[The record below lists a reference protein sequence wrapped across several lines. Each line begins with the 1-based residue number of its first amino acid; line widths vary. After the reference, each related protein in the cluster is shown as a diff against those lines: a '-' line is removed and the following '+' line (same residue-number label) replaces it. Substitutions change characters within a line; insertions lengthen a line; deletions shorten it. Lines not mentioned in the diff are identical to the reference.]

1 MSSDLLTNSSAMT
14 ALLALNQTQ
23 QSLNTYENQVSTG
36 LAIGS
41 AQQNAA
47 YWSIATTMN
56 TQVGVLGTVSNSLSE
71 SGSMLATMTAALQQT
86 ITIMDNIKN
95 DLTSAQGLIA
105 EGDTSDLAQT
115 QDDIVMQQQALLSI
129 GQSSNVN
136 GVNFLMATAGSTVQL
151 LSSYNTASGA
161 SFISVDTGST
171 ALFNVASTAATTGIL
186 GQAGAAYTGASIL
199 TLDVTKT
206 GLTSGDIGNMLTD
219 VSTALASITKAAAVV
234 GADQNNVTEQQNFIS
249 NLSDSLTN
257 AVGSLVD
264 ADMNEASTKISAL
277 QVQQQLGVQALS
289 IANSNTQ
296 LILKLFGQ

>member
-47 YWSIATTMN
+47 YWSIATTMT

-95 DLTSAQGLIA
+95 DLTSAQGLLA
-105 EGDTSDLAQT
+105 EGDTTDLAQT

-129 GQSSNVN
+129 GNSSNVN
-136 GVNFLMATAGSTVQL
+136 GVNLLMASAGSSVSL
-151 LSSYNTASGA
+151 LSSYNATSGA
-161 SFISVDTGST
+161 SFITIDTGST
-171 ALFNVASTAATTGIL
+171 ALFNVASTAASTGIL
-186 GQAGAAYTGASIL
+186 GQTGAAYSAASIL
-199 TLDVTKT
+199 TLDVTKA
-206 GLTSGDIGNMLTD
+206 GLTSGDISNMLSD
-219 VSTALASITKAAAVV
+219 VSTALTSITKAAAVV